1 MVLIVVCTMLFDSEQ
16 IIQTGG
22 LLLIA
27 LIVFAESGLL
37 FGFIFPGDTLL
48 LAAGFFAG
56 QGKLP
61 IAWLIVVVVVAA
73 VLGDNVGYRIGRR
86 LGPKVFKRSGG
97 LLFRQD
103 YIQKTQAF
111 YNRHGGKT
119 IVLARFIA
127 YVRTFA
133 PMVAG
138 MGKMH
143 WQLFAFYNFLGG
155 ILWGVGL
162 PMLGYLIGSSFPG
175 IDKYFIWSLVISANV
190 LIALVAWHIFRNPD
204 TRKRLVAMIKED
216 WQHYFGRKGNKK

>member
-1 MVLIVVCTMLFDSEQ
+1 MLGYNQCNMLFDSEQ
-16 IIQTGG
+16 IIQSGG

-61 IAWLIVVVVVAA
+61 IIWLIVVVVVAA

-86 LGPKVFKRSGG
+86 LGPKVFKRRGG
-97 LLFRQD
+97 LLFRRD

-143 WQLFAFYNFLGG
+143 WQLFAFYNLLGG

-162 PMLGYLIGSSFPG
+162 PMVGYLIGSSFPG

-204 TRKRLVAMIKED
+204 NRHRLIAMAKED
-216 WQHYFGRKGNKK
+216 WRHYFDRKAKN

>member
-1 MVLIVVCTMLFDSEQ
+1 MFFDSEQ
-16 IIQTGG
+16 IIQGGG

-27 LIVFAESGLL
+27 LMVFAESGLL

-61 IAWLIVVVVVAA
+61 IAWLIVVVVIAA

-86 LGPKVFKRSGG
+86 LGPRVFKRKNG
-97 LLFRQD
+97 LLFRRD

-127 YVRTFA
+127 YIRTFA

-138 MGKMH
+138 MGKMQ
-143 WQLFAFYNFLGG
+143 WQLFAFYNFFGG
-155 ILWGVGL
+155 LLWGAGL
-162 PMLGYLIGSSFPG
+162 PMVGYLIGSSFPQA
-175 IDKYFIWSLVISANV
+175 DKYFIWSLIISANI
-190 LIALVAWHIFRNPD
+190 LLIIALWHIFRDPNN
-204 TRKRLVAMIKED
+204 RHKLVAMIKED
-216 WQHYFGRKGNKK
+216 WHHYFGRKAKR